1 MLRKGGSSSTPT
13 CLILLL
19 EEYCN
24 CIEEVAFLADL
35 GKQKAEQKMNFNF
48 SVKFMAIF
56 KKLFYET
63 NDDGSPKMLNIRV
76 SLLALVSSAVQVTF
90 LSKSKPTCTFLF
102 YLSNPSLLLLIAL
115 AVYHIDF
122 FLKQQIYLT
131 LTISY
136 SYHSGQMELSWDPF
150 SLVCQDM
157 I

>member
-1 MLRKGGSSSTPT
+1 
-13 CLILLL
+13 
-19 EEYCN
+19 
-24 CIEEVAFLADL
+24 
-35 GKQKAEQKMNFNF
+35 
-48 SVKFMAIF
+48 
-56 KKLFYET
+56 
-63 NDDGSPKMLNIRV
+63 MLNV
-76 SLLALVSSAVQVTF
+76 CSLLALVSAVQVTF

-115 AVYHIDF
+115 SVFHINF

>member
-1 MLRKGGSSSTPT
+1 
-13 CLILLL
+13 
-19 EEYCN
+19 
-24 CIEEVAFLADL
+24 
-35 GKQKAEQKMNFNF
+35 
-48 SVKFMAIF
+48 
-56 KKLFYET
+56 
-63 NDDGSPKMLNIRV
+63 MLNIRV